1 MYQPPLPEGH
11 QPPFQPYPSSQPG
24 FVPQQQPYTQP
35 RPEYP
40 PMPTPGYQQPQPVY
54 PPQQAGYPQ
63 PMMYPQQQMPVQP
76 LMVPPSAIMQNNINV
91 NVQQSGP
98 GFFMRALYF
107 LFVGWWAG
115 YIWLS
120 IGFGLCALIITLPL
134 GLMMLNRLPQV
145 MTLKQP
151 GTSTSVNVNTVAV
164 QQAGGP
170 AVMMQNINVN
180 VGVTQQ
186 QNFLIRA
193 LYFLLVGW
201 WAGYIWANLAYF
213 CCLTLILL
221 PVGVM
226 MFDRLPLVLTLR
238 RN

>member
-1 MYQPPLPEGH
+1 
-11 QPPFQPYPSSQPG
+11 
-24 FVPQQQPYTQP
+24 
-35 RPEYP
+35 
-40 PMPTPGYQQPQPVY
+40 
-54 PPQQAGYPQ
+54 
-63 PMMYPQQQMPVQP
+63 MYPQQQMLMQQP
-76 LMVPPSAIMQNNINV
+76 AQMFTNV
-91 NVQQSGP
+91 NVHVQQKGP
-98 GFFMRALYF
+98 GFFMRAIYF

-145 MTLKQP
+145 MTLKQS
-151 GTSTSVNVNTVAV
+151 GTSTSVNVNTVSV

-170 AVMMQNINVN
+170 AVMVQNVHVS
-180 VGVTQQ
+180 VGGTQQ

-193 LYFLLVGW
+193 IYFLLVGW
-201 WAGYIWANLAYF
+201 WAGYIWANLAYA

-238 RN
+238 RT